1 VLARALPDLPA
12 QAAAITK
19 PNEVLLGVDVPASSA
34 LTREQLGWEPKYP
47 GLIADLDEGHYFRT
61 PSA

>member
-1 VLARALPDLPA
+1 MSPENAGEHFGFLAAF
-12 QAAAITK
+12 
-19 PNEVLLGVDVPASSA
+19 LGVDAPASSA